1 MDNKKS
7 YEIVKSTKSKRIR
20 QSWNEY
26 FMNIATV
33 LAERSS
39 CDRAYVGA
47 VIVNRDNR
55 IIATGY
61 NGSVGSKTPQCD
73 DIGHVMRDGH
83 CIATLHAEINCIAYC
98 AREGIPLKDSKIYVT
113 HFPCLNCTKALIQ
126 SGITSIYYLDDYR
139 MDDYAVELMKLNGI
153 EAVKLPT
160 GIATIPE
167 QGL

>member
-1 MDNKKS
+1 MEKEKS
-7 YEIVKSTKSKRIR
+7 YVIVKSDKPSRVR
-20 QSWNEY
+20 QTWNEY
-26 FMNIATV
+26 FMNIAKV

-47 VIVNRDNR
+47 VIVNGDNR

-98 AREGIPLKDSKIYVT
+98 AREGIPLKGSKIYVT

-126 SGITSIYYLDDYR
+126 SGITKVYYLDDYR
-139 MDDYAVELMKLNGI
+139 MDDYAVELFAMNHI
-153 EAVKLPT
+153 E
-160 GIATIPE
+160 TIKFTI
-167 QGL
+167 

>member
-1 MDNKKS
+1 MSEKS
-7 YEIVKSTKSKRIR
+7 YEIVKSDKPKRIR
-20 QSWNEY
+20 QPWNEY
-26 FMNIATV
+26 FMSIAGV

-47 VIVNRDNR
+47 VMVNNDNR

-73 DIGHVMRDGH
+73 DIGHIMRDGH

-126 SGITSIYYLDDYR
+126 SGIRAIYYLDDYR
-139 MDDYAVELMKLNGI
+139 VDDYALELLHMNHIETIKLNLSDK
-153 EAVKLPT
+153 ENQLVL
-160 GIATIPE
+160 
-167 QGL
+167 

>member
-1 MDNKKS
+1 MEKEKS
-7 YEIVKSTKSKRIR
+7 YVIVKSDKPNRVR

-26 FMNIATV
+26 FMNIAKV

-47 VIVNRDNR
+47 VIVNGDNR

-98 AREGIPLKDSKIYVT
+98 AREGISLKGSKIYVT

-126 SGITSIYYLDDYR
+126 SGITKVYYLDDYR
-139 MDDYAVELMKLNGI
+139 MDDYAVELFAMNHI
-153 EAVKLPT
+153 E
-160 GIATIPE
+160 TIKFSI
-167 QGL
+167 